1 MCQLDLSAAARM
13 IIGFIVLLAPPSSIS
28 SPPQFPRLKTYYVDL
43 KTILLNSPLLA
54 LRQVAAQL
62 PSQLNLMPSLAG
74 PAAGSLDAI
83 SQVLNAAG
91 VVLSGLFTLTAILLI
106 GFYWT
111 LEEESAQGALLRFM
125 SSDECESAREI
136 LSEVERRV
144 GGYVRGTGIM
154 ALTIFDAV
162 GESTQEGL

>member
-1 MCQLDLSAAARM
+1 
-13 IIGFIVLLAPPSSIS
+13 
-28 SPPQFPRLKTYYVDL
+28 
-43 KTILLNSPLLA
+43 
-54 LRQVAAQL
+54 
-62 PSQLNLMPSLAG
+62 MPSLAG

-154 ALTIFDAV
+154 AHPYFDAV